1 MTKRLDNLEVN
12 EISVVDDPGNPGAR
26 VELWKRRDAG
36 LFEKARAAVAK
47 LFGKDA
53 ISKFDAELAA
63 ADPEPL
69 TPPPAGD
76 PSPTED
82 PPMAD
87 PTPAVVT
94 QEAVQKAIADA
105 LAVQKAET
113 EALVAKARAEAKAE
127 ADAEVKKLRDE
138 NSALAETVSKAQA
151 EVVRKARVQKIKD
164 TFPALVVDA
173 EKMADVYGALSEDL
187 AKALDTTLEAANAAV
202 QKLGLTTEIGSRAP
216 GGGSALEK
224 VAAKAAEIRKAKPEL
239 TEHQARAEVWKN
251 DPELKAEYNR
261 ERREAAGTRH

>member
-53 ISKFDAELAA
+53 IAKLDAELAA
-63 ADPEPL
+63 ASLE
-69 TPPPAGD
+69 PPPAGD

-87 PTPAVVT
+87 PTPAVT

-113 EALVAKARAEAKAE
+113 EALVAKARADAKAE
-127 ADAEVKKLRDE
+127 AEADIKKLRDE
-138 NSALAETVSKAQA
+138 NAALAETVSKAQA

-173 EKMADVYGALSEDL
+173 EKMADVYGALNEDL
-187 AKALDTTLEAANAAV
+187 TKALDATLEAANAAV
-202 QKLGLTTEIGSRAP
+202 QKLGLTAEVGSRAP
-216 GGGSALEK
+216 AGGSATEK
-224 VAAKAAEIRKAKPEL
+224 VAAKAAEIRKARPEL
-239 TEHQARAEVWKN
+239 TEHQARAEVWKTN
-251 DPELKAEYNR
+251 PELRAEYNR
-261 ERREAAGTRH
+261 ERREASDTRH